1 MADKDGYIFL
11 RLILDTTDRVAQRS
25 EVVGR
30 EGKAADE
37 EDCIETTNCTAPIL
51 VLLFYKL
58 AGAVTGNF

>member
-1 MADKDGYIFL
+1 LADKDGYIFL

-37 EDCIETTNCTAPIL
+37 EDGIGYRSGRLINIL
-51 VLLFYKL
+51 LNL
-58 AGAVTGNF
+58 T